1 MSSPLEGYIQR
12 FSSIRVAVMGD
23 FIADE
28 FIYGATSR
36 ISREAPVLVLDFTG
50 REIVPGGGGNAAMN
64 AAALGG
70 NVRAIGALG
79 ADEAGQE
86 LRRAMGKHGIDTE
99 LLWADPERVTPT
111 KTRIMAGGRN
121 TKRQQVIRVDHEK
134 KLDLSESL
142 ESRMVREIER
152 MADDGLDALLISDYG
167 LGVVTKGVKDAI
179 RKLSTKL
186 IITVDSRY
194 AGDSFLGVTAIT
206 PNEEEVEGMLGY
218 WPDEERLDEAGA
230 TLLEKTGAR
239 AVLIT
244 RGDKGMSLFEG
255 NVPRADIPI
264 HGSDQVLDVTG
275 AGDTVIA
282 AFTLSLAAGAWMREA
297 AEIANRAAGLV
308 VMKAGTT
315 VVEPHELLATFE
327 EEGA

>member
-86 LRRAMGKHGIDTE
+86 LRRAMGKHRIDTE

-179 RKLSTKL
+179 RKLSTEL

-194 AGDSFLGVTAIT
+194 AGDSFFGVTAIT

>member
-179 RKLSTKL
+179 RKLSTEL

>member
-179 RKLSTKL
+179 RKLSTEL

-315 VVEPHELLATFE
+315 IVEPHELLATFE

>member
-1 MSSPLEGYIQR
+1 MSSLLEGYIQR
-12 FSSIRVAVMGD
+12 FSSIRVAVLGD

-86 LRRAMGKHGIDTE
+86 LRRAMGKHGIDTD
-99 LLWADPERVTPT
+99 LLWADSERVTPT

-179 RKLSTKL
+179 RKLSTEL

-194 AGDSFLGVTAIT
+194 AGDSFFGVTAIT

-282 AFTLSLAAGAWMREA
+282 AFTLSLAAGASMREA

>member
-179 RKLSTKL
+179 RKLSTEL

-275 AGDTVIA
+275 AGDTVIT
-282 AFTLSLAAGAWMREA
+282 AFTLSLAVGASMREA

>member
-167 LGVVTKGVKDAI
+167 LGVVTNGVKDAI

>member
-142 ESRMVREIER
+142 ESRMVREMER

-179 RKLSTKL
+179 RKLSTEL

-194 AGDSFLGVTAIT
+194 AGDSFFGVTAIT

-315 VVEPHELLATFE
+315 IVEPHELLATFE

>member
-70 NVRAIGALG
+70 NVRAVGALG

-99 LLWADPERVTPT
+99 HLWADPERVTPT

-179 RKLSTKL
+179 RKLSTEL

-194 AGDSFLGVTAIT
+194 AGDSFFGVTAIT

>member
-86 LRRAMGKHGIDTE
+86 LRRAMGKHRIDTE

-179 RKLSTKL
+179 RKLSTEL

>member
-36 ISREAPVLVLDFTG
+36 ISREAPVLVLDFTW

-86 LRRAMGKHGIDTE
+86 LRRAVGKHGIDTE

-179 RKLSTKL
+179 RKLSTEL

-194 AGDSFLGVTAIT
+194 AGDSFFGVTAIT

-282 AFTLSLAAGAWMREA
+282 AFTLSLAAGASMREA

>member
-1 MSSPLEGYIQR
+1 M
-12 FSSIRVAVMGD
+12 AVIGD

-28 FIYGATSR
+28 FIHGATSR
-36 ISREAPVLVLDFTG
+36 ISREAPVLVLDFIR
-50 REIVPGGGGNAAMN
+50 REVVPGGGGNAAMN

-79 ADEAGQE
+79 ADEAGGE
-86 LRRAMGKHGIDTE
+86 LRRAMERRQVDTGF
-99 LLWADPERVTPT
+99 LLADSERVTPT

-121 TKRQQVIRVDHEK
+121 TKRQQVIRVDQEM
-134 KLDLSESL
+134 KLDLSEML
-142 ESRMVREIER
+142 ESKLILEIEQ
-152 MADDGLDALLISDYG
+152 MANDGLDAFLISDYG

-179 RKLSTKL
+179 RKLSTEL

-206 PNEEEVEGMLGY
+206 PNEQEVEELLGY

-230 TLLEKTGAR
+230 SLLGKTGAR
-239 AVLIT
+239 AVLLT
-244 RGDKGMSLFEG
+244 RGDKGMSLFEDG
-255 NVPRADIPI
+255 SPRADIPI
-264 HGSDQVLDVTG
+264 YGSDQVLDVTG

-282 AFTLSLAAGAWMREA
+282 AFTLSLAAGASMREA
-297 AEIANRAAGLV
+297 AELANRAAGLA

-327 EEGA
+327 GEVA

>member
-86 LRRAMGKHGIDTE
+86 LRRAIGKHRIDTE

-179 RKLSTKL
+179 RKLSTEL

-308 VMKAGTT
+308 VMKAGTS
-315 VVEPHELLATFE
+315 VVESHELLATFE

>member
-86 LRRAMGKHGIDTE
+86 LRRAMGKTGIDTE

-152 MADDGLDALLISDYG
+152 MADDGLDALLIFRLW
-167 LGVVTKGVKDAI
+167 LGSRYERRQGWQSGNYPPNSSS
-179 RKLSTKL
+179 RW
-186 IITVDSRY
+186 TVDMREIR
-194 AGDSFLGVTAIT
+194 FFGVTAIT
-206 PNEEEVEGMLGY
+206 PNEGGSGR
-218 WPDEERLDEAGA
+218 D
-230 TLLEKTGAR
+230 AR
-239 AVLIT
+239 VLA
-244 RGDKGMSLFEG
+244 R
-255 NVPRADIPI
+255 
-264 HGSDQVLDVTG
+264 
-275 AGDTVIA
+275 
-282 AFTLSLAAGAWMREA
+282 
-297 AEIANRAAGLV
+297 
-308 VMKAGTT
+308 
-315 VVEPHELLATFE
+315 
-327 EEGA
+327 

>member
-179 RKLSTKL
+179 RKLSTEL

-282 AFTLSLAAGAWMREA
+282 AFTLSLAAGTWMREA

>member
-12 FSSIRVAVMGD
+12 FSSIRVAVLGD

-179 RKLSTKL
+179 RKLPAEL

-194 AGDSFLGVTAIT
+194 AGDSFFGVTAIT

-244 RGDKGMSLFEG
+244 RGDKGMSLFERDASR
-255 NVPRADIPI
+255 VDIPI

-282 AFTLSLAAGAWMREA
+282 AFTLSLAADALMREA

>member
-99 LLWADPERVTPT
+99 LLWADPECVTPT

-179 RKLSTKL
+179 RKLSTEL
-186 IITVDSRY
+186 IVTVDSRY
-194 AGDSFLGVTAIT
+194 AGDSFFGVTAIT

-282 AFTLSLAAGAWMREA
+282 AFTLSLAAGASMREA

>member
-86 LRRAMGKHGIDTE
+86 LRRAMGKHRIDTD

-134 KLDLSESL
+134 KLALSESL

-179 RKLSTKL
+179 RKLSTEL

>member
-1 MSSPLEGYIQR
+1 M
-12 FSSIRVAVMGD
+12 
-23 FIADE
+23 
-28 FIYGATSR
+28 
-36 ISREAPVLVLDFTG
+36 
-50 REIVPGGGGNAAMN
+50 
-64 AAALGG
+64 
-70 NVRAIGALG
+70 
-79 ADEAGQE
+79 
-86 LRRAMGKHGIDTE
+86 
-99 LLWADPERVTPT
+99 
-111 KTRIMAGGRN
+111 
-121 TKRQQVIRVDHEK
+121 DHEK

-179 RKLSTKL
+179 RKLSTEL

>member
-1 MSSPLEGYIQR
+1 MSSPLKGYIQR
-12 FSSIRVAVMGD
+12 FSSIRVAVLGD

-70 NVRAIGALG
+70 NVRAIGAFG
-79 ADEAGQE
+79 ADEAGLE
-86 LRRAMGKHGIDTE
+86 LRRAMGKHGIDTD
-99 LLWADPERVTPT
+99 LLWADSERVTPT

-167 LGVVTKGVKDAI
+167 LGVVTKGVKDEI
-179 RKLSTKL
+179 RKLSTEL

-194 AGDSFLGVTAIT
+194 AGDSFFGVTAIT

-282 AFTLSLAAGAWMREA
+282 AFTLSLAAGASMREA